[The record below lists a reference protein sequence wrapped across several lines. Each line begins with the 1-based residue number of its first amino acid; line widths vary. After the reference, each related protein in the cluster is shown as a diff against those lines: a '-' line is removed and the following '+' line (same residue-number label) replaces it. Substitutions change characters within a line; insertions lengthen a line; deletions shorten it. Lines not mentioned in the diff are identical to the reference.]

1 MPKRTDIESI
11 LILGAGPIV
20 IGQAC
25 EFDYAGTQACKALR
39 EEGYRVVLVNS
50 NPATIMTDP
59 EMAAATYIEPLRWQ
73 SVAQIIA
80 RERPDALLPTMG
92 GQTALNCAL
101 DLARQEVLAEYEV
114 ELIGASRDAIDKAED
129 RERFREAMHRIGLKT
144 PRSSIAHS
152 LEEAHQV
159 HARIGFPVIIRP
171 SFTLGGTGGGI
182 AFNREELEAIVARGL
197 LSSPTR
203 EVLLEESVL
212 GWKEYE
218 MEVVRDRRDNCIIVC
233 SIENMDP
240 MGIHTGDSI
249 TVAPAQT
256 LTDKEYQRMRDASI
270 AVLRE
275 IGVDTGGSNV
285 QFAIDPKNGEMV
297 IIEMN
302 PRVSR
307 SSALASK
314 ATGFPIAK
322 VAAKLAVGYTLDEL
336 ANEITGGVIPASFEP
351 SIDYVVTKVPRF
363 AFEKFPDA
371 DDRLTTQMKSVG
383 EVMAIGRNFQ
393 ESLQK
398 ALRALETGRT
408 GLNGIL
414 DRGRH
419 DARSILEHE
428 LRVPGADRLWYVAD
442 AFRLGYTPA
451 EIHELTRI
459 DPWFLAEIEDLVVEE
474 AETRRGGVPALDKAR
489 LAALKRKG
497 FSDARIG
504 ELCGVA
510 EAEVCALRRRL
521 GLRPVYK
528 RVDSCAGEFRA
539 STAYL
544 YSTYDEEC
552 EAHPSAR
559 DKVMILGG
567 GPNRIG
573 QGIEFDYCCVQAAL
587 ALRDRGYETIMV
599 NCNPE
604 TVSTDYDISD
614 RLYFEP
620 VTLEDVL
627 EIIALEKPARVIV
640 QFGGQ
645 TPLQLARGLEAAEA
659 PIVGTPPDA
668 IDLAEDRERFR
679 QLLDRL
685 GLRQPQNRTVTEPA
699 RALGLAHEIGY
710 PLVVRPSYVLGG
722 RAMEIVYDDQHLTAY
737 IGRAVTV
744 SNDAPVLLDRF
755 LAHAT
760 EVDVD
765 AVCDGREVLI
775 GGIMEHIEQAGVH
788 SGDSACC
795 LPPHQ
800 LSAAVQGALRR
811 QTEQLAMAL
820 GVVGLI
826 NIQFAIRGEEI
837 FVLEV
842 NPRASRTVP
851 FVSKATGVPLARL
864 AAECM
869 MGRSLADQGV
879 HERVPGYW
887 SVKEAVFPFIKLP
900 GVDTLLGP
908 EMKSTGEVMGV
919 GVSFGEAFA
928 KAQLAA
934 GMELP
939 AAGRVFI
946 SVRDADKEEA
956 RVLARALVRLGFE
969 VTATRGTAKA
979 LCAADVP
986 CQVVNKV
993 LEGRPHIVDL
1003 IKNDA
1008 ITLIINTT
1016 EGRQAIR
1023 DSVTIRTSA
1032 LERRVAYTTT
1042 MAGAMAIL
1050 AAIPERAPGR
1060 VNRLQDLHE
1069 EPGT

>member
-1 MPKRTDIESI
+1 
-11 LILGAGPIV
+11 
-20 IGQAC
+20 
-25 EFDYAGTQACKALR
+25 
-39 EEGYRVVLVNS
+39 
-50 NPATIMTDP
+50 
-59 EMAAATYIEPLRWQ
+59 
-73 SVAQIIA
+73 
-80 RERPDALLPTMG
+80 
-92 GQTALNCAL
+92 
-101 DLARQEVLAEYEV
+101 
-114 ELIGASRDAIDKAED
+114 
-129 RERFREAMHRIGLKT
+129 
-144 PRSSIAHS
+144 
-152 LEEAHQV
+152 
-159 HARIGFPVIIRP
+159 
-171 SFTLGGTGGGI
+171 
-182 AFNREELEAIVARGL
+182 
-197 LSSPTR
+197 
-203 EVLLEESVL
+203 
-212 GWKEYE
+212 
-218 MEVVRDRRDNCIIVC
+218 
-233 SIENMDP
+233 
-240 MGIHTGDSI
+240 
-249 TVAPAQT
+249 
-256 LTDKEYQRMRDASI
+256 
-270 AVLRE
+270 
-275 IGVDTGGSNV
+275 
-285 QFAIDPKNGEMV
+285 
-297 IIEMN
+297 
-302 PRVSR
+302 
-307 SSALASK
+307 
-314 ATGFPIAK
+314 
-322 VAAKLAVGYTLDEL
+322 
-336 ANEITGGVIPASFEP
+336 
-351 SIDYVVTKVPRF
+351 
-363 AFEKFPDA
+363 
-371 DDRLTTQMKSVG
+371 
-383 EVMAIGRNFQ
+383 
-393 ESLQK
+393 
-398 ALRALETGRT
+398 
-408 GLNGIL
+408 
-414 DRGRH
+414 
-419 DARSILEHE
+419 
-428 LRVPGADRLWYVAD
+428 
-442 AFRLGYTPA
+442 
-451 EIHELTRI
+451 
-459 DPWFLAEIEDLVVEE
+459 
-474 AETRRGGVPALDKAR
+474 
-489 LAALKRKG
+489 
-497 FSDARIG
+497 
-504 ELCGVA
+504 
-510 EAEVCALRRRL
+510 
-521 GLRPVYK
+521 
-528 RVDSCAGEFRA
+528 
-539 STAYL
+539 
-544 YSTYDEEC
+544 
-552 EAHPSAR
+552 
-559 DKVMILGG
+559 
-567 GPNRIG
+567 
-573 QGIEFDYCCVQAAL
+573 
-587 ALRDRGYETIMV
+587 
-599 NCNPE
+599 
-604 TVSTDYDISD
+604 
-614 RLYFEP
+614 
-620 VTLEDVL
+620 
-627 EIIALEKPARVIV
+627 
-640 QFGGQ
+640 
-645 TPLQLARGLEAAEA
+645 
-659 PIVGTPPDA
+659 
-668 IDLAEDRERFR
+668 
-679 QLLDRL
+679 
-685 GLRQPQNRTVTEPA
+685 
-699 RALGLAHEIGY
+699 
-710 PLVVRPSYVLGG
+710 VVRPSYVLGG
-722 RAMEIVYDDQHLTAY
+722 RAMEIVYNDQDLTAY

-869 MGRSLADQGV
+869 MGRPLADQGV
-879 HERVPGYW
+879 RERVPGYW

-956 RVLARALVRLGFE
+956 QVLARALVRLGFE

-1003 IKNDA
+1003 IKNDE